1 MKQFFKFVFASMLG
15 IILASVLLVV
25 ILLISLTALSGGE
38 EEVKLKDNS
47 VLMIDFAEE
56 VKDRASKNPFE
67 NFNFSDLSANKEIG
81 LNDVLIALEAA
92 KTEDKIKAVYLNFQ
106 SIPAGFATNQEIR
119 KALIQL
125 KESKKPVYAYSS
137 VYTQGAYY
145 MASAAD
151 KVFIHPQGLIE
162 LKGLGAQ
169 IMFFK
174 GALEKLEIEPQIIR
188 HGKFKSAVEPYML
201 DQMSE
206 ANKLQT
212 RTYMNSLWNY
222 WKEQVG
228 KSRKISVEELQNLAD
243 NILVRNAKDA
253 LKYKLADKV
262 AYADEVMDE
271 LRSITGS
278 KSIDDINFVKLSKYI
293 NAVKPKLQAT
303 KEKIAVIYANGEIED
318 GEGAEHVIGGDRIAK
333 AIREARLDENIKAI
347 VLRVNS
353 PGGSS
358 LASDIIWR
366 EAVLAKKAKPF
377 VVSMGDVAA
386 SGGYY
391 ISCAADKIYAQPNT
405 ITGSIGVFG
414 LMFSG
419 QKMLNNKLGV
429 KIDTVLTGKYGDF
442 GTVYR
447 PLSTFERDVIQM
459 EVENIY
465 DDFITKVAEGRKISK
480 SQVDSIGQG
489 RVWSG
494 IDAKKIGL
502 IDDFGGLN
510 DAIAHAVKLAKLD
523 KYRVVDLPKQKEPFE
538 QIMSELSGGTEAFFA
553 KQLMGNEYTF
563 YKQIKRITSQQGIL
577 MRMPYEVEIK

>member
-1 MKQFFKFVFASMLG
+1 
-15 IILASVLLVV
+15 
-25 ILLISLTALSGGE
+25 
-38 EEVKLKDNS
+38 
-47 VLMIDFAEE
+47 
-56 VKDRASKNPFE
+56 
-67 NFNFSDLSANKEIG
+67 
-81 LNDVLIALEAA
+81 
-92 KTEDKIKAVYLNFQ
+92 
-106 SIPAGFATNQEIR
+106 
-119 KALIQL
+119 
-125 KESKKPVYAYSS
+125 
-137 VYTQGAYY
+137 
-145 MASAAD
+145 
-151 KVFIHPQGLIE
+151 
-162 LKGLGAQ
+162 
-169 IMFFK
+169 
-174 GALEKLEIEPQIIR
+174 
-188 HGKFKSAVEPYML
+188 
-201 DQMSE
+201 
-206 ANKLQT
+206 
-212 RTYMNSLWNY
+212 
-222 WKEQVG
+222 
-228 KSRKISVEELQNLAD
+228 
-243 NILVRNAKDA
+243 
-253 LKYKLADKV
+253 
-262 AYADEVMDE
+262 MDE
-271 LRSITGS
+271 FRSITGS

-447 PLSTFERDVIQM
+447 PLSTFEMDVIQM

-577 MRMPYEVEIK
+577 MRMPYEIEIK